1 MFASVISQKNR
12 VPRGPGLAEAEHEL
26 RAGLWSIFCFH
37 VVVLRSCPKP
47 LHRDSLA
54 AREVIPL
61 KGTNSAENHLQCER
75 QHCCAHPQQTTAAVI
90 SVCTLAENPSFC
102 ISPPMCAPLRYKY
115 CTSNFKPLVLSPLLD
130 MGISCHLPRKCGCRF
145 VITFL

>member
-37 VVVLRSCPKP
+37 VAVLRSCPKP
-47 LHRDSLA
+47 LHGDSLA
-54 AREVIPL
+54 ARGVIPL

-102 ISPPMCAPLRYKY
+102 ISPPMCAPLKVQILHFKLQ
-115 CTSNFKPLVLSPLLD
+115 TSSSFSPAGYGDKLSFAKKMWL
-130 MGISCHLPRKCGCRF
+130 
-145 VITFL
+145 